1 MGAAEDQHIYPVL
14 LHLLQICLGSQPC
27 HLVVCPAFFCKGYK
41 QRAWLCE
48 YSNRLVNGFYG
59 IKICPALYSTFS
71 AYYAYLFGLGYL
83 NRPSCARFYYPN
95 YGYWQFLLQA
105 GQAVCRSSIAG
116 NHKELYIE
124 FQKESRVFKGIS
136 CNCFS
141 RFRAVRHPCSVA
153 EIDGIL
159 FRHGIHYLFQ
169 NSKTAYAGIK
179 YTYGFFHLTCSHQF
193 NATPVDTLRKVFP
206 SL

>member
-83 NRPSCARFYYPN
+83 NRPSSARSDSPLP
-95 YGYWQFLLQA
+95 QQVLP
-105 GQAVCRSSIAG
+105 SS
-116 NHKELYIE
+116 HL
-124 FQKESRVFKGIS
+124 R
-136 CNCFS
+136 CFS
-141 RFRAVRHPCSVA
+141 IQYTIGLCNIGRRNPRVTGRVRAKKRGGEMA
-153 EIDGIL
+153 
-159 FRHGIHYLFQ
+159 
-169 NSKTAYAGIK
+169 
-179 YTYGFFHLTCSHQF
+179 
-193 NATPVDTLRKVFP
+193 
-206 SL
+206 